1 VKVFDL
7 KQCTRPCYE
16 KEQNNRFYVYERSI
30 SAPAVYFME
39 GQVSNRSFFLDCF
52 KLKRKILNI
61 DDAKVKLMLRK
72 NIQSS
77 TQHVTKSTS
86 RAGGLM

>member
-30 SAPAVYFME
+30 SAPAVCFME
-39 GQVSNRSFFLDCF
+39 GQVSNGSLFPDFF
-52 KLKRKILNI
+52 KVKRKILNI
-61 DDAKVKLMLRK
+61 NDAEVK
-72 NIQSS
+72 
-77 TQHVTKSTS
+77 
-86 RAGGLM
+86 